1 MKIPF
6 LHNGSAE
13 KKRIHLNRR
22 FITFLFCIAISTFF
36 WLMMSL
42 SKEYVIELNFPVSY
56 INPPADKVI
65 ANRLPSTIDIE
76 IRSTGFNIL
85 IYKLKH
91 RKEVVQVDIKDS
103 KPLPVKNHYY
113 LTANSRID
121 KITRQFDN
129 DIKVLKVFPD
139 TIFLNFN
146 KKVAKKVPVKAN
158 LKIVFN
164 KHYQQSDSV
173 KIVPDFIT
181 ISGAADVVNKINYV
195 ETEPVSLKNVNDS
208 LAINLHVI
216 KNTQE
221 LKQVD
226 LSQPTVRASVN
237 VTKFTEGNIEL
248 PIEVENLPK
257 GYSLKI
263 FPDKVSVKYH
273 VAFQN
278 YEKIN
283 ALQFRA
289 VVDYTRIEQG
299 STKLKVQLLKFPA
312 EVSAVKLNPEKV
324 EYIIRK

>member
-6 LHNGSAE
+6 LHNSSAE
-13 KKRIHLNRR
+13 KKRLRLNRR
-22 FITFLFCIAISTFF
+22 FITFLFCIAISSFF

-42 SKEYVIELNFPVSY
+42 SKEYIIELNFPVSY

-65 ANRLPSTIDIE
+65 ANHLPATIDIE
-76 IRSTGFNIL
+76 IRASGFNIL

-91 RKEVVQVDIKDS
+91 RKETVQVDIKDS

-113 LTANSRID
+113 LPTNSRID

-129 DIKVLKVFPD
+129 DIKVLKVLPD

-146 KKVAKKVPVKAN
+146 KKVAKKVPVKTN
-158 LKIVFN
+158 LRIIFD

-173 KIVPDFIT
+173 KIIPEFIT

-195 ETEPVSLKNVNDS
+195 ETEPVILKNVNDS
-208 LAINLHVI
+208 VAINLNVM
-216 KNTQE
+216 KTPE
-221 LKQVD
+221 LRLVD
-226 LSQPTVRASVN
+226 LSQATVKAAVN
-237 VTKFTEGNIEL
+237 VTKFTEGNIDL
-248 PIEVENLPK
+248 PIEVENLPR

-283 ALQFRA
+283 AVQFRA
-289 VVDYTRIEQG
+289 VVDYTKIEQG
-299 STKLKVQLLKFPA
+299 STKLRVQLLKYPS
-312 EVSAVKLNPEKV
+312 EVSAIKLNPEKV

>member
-6 LHNGSAE
+6 LSNSSAE
-13 KKRIHLNRR
+13 KKRFRLNRR
-22 FITFLFCIAISTFF
+22 FITFLFCVAISAFF

-42 SKEYVIELNFPVSY
+42 AKEYTIELNFSVSY
-56 INPPADKVI
+56 INAPVDKVI

-76 IRSTGFNIL
+76 IRSSGFNIL
-85 IYKLKH
+85 VYKLKH

-103 KPLPVKNHYY
+103 KSLPVKNHYY
-113 LTANSRID
+113 LPTNSRID
-121 KITRQFDN
+121 KITRQFDT
-129 DIKVLKVFPD
+129 DIKVLKVLPD

-146 KKVAKKVPVKAN
+146 KKVTKKVPVKVN
-158 LKIVFN
+158 LKIDFD

-173 KIVPDFIT
+173 KINPEYIT
-181 ISGAADVVNKINYV
+181 VSGAADEVAKINFV

-208 LAINLHVI
+208 LALKLNVKTANL
-216 KNTQE
+216 K
-221 LKQVD
+221 LVD
-226 LSQPTVRASVN
+226 LSQSSVYATVS

-248 PIEVENLPK
+248 PIEVENLPR

-263 FPDKVSVKYH
+263 FPDKISVKYH

-289 VVDYTRIEQG
+289 VVDYTKIEQG
-299 STKLKVQLLKFPA
+299 STKLKVVLMKFPA
-312 EVSAVKLNPEKV
+312 EVRSVKLNPEKV

>member
-6 LHNGSAE
+6 LHNSSAE
-13 KKRIHLNRR
+13 KKRLHLNRR
-22 FITFLFCIAISTFF
+22 FITFLFCIAISSFF

-42 SKEYVIELNFPVSY
+42 AKEYSIELNFPVSY
-56 INPPADKVI
+56 INPPEDKVI
-65 ANRLPSTIDIE
+65 ANRLPATIDIE
-76 IRSTGFNIL
+76 IRASGFNIL

-91 RKEVVQVDIKDS
+91 RKETVQVDIKDS
-103 KPLPVKNHYY
+103 RPLPVKNHYY
-113 LTANSRID
+113 LPANSRID

-129 DIKVLKVFPD
+129 DIKILKVLPD

-146 KKVAKKVPVKAN
+146 KKAAKKVPVKAN
-158 LKIVFN
+158 LRIIFD

-173 KIVPDFIT
+173 KIIPEFIT
-181 ISGAADVVNKINYV
+181 ISGATDVVNKINYV
-195 ETEPVSLKNVNDS
+195 ETEPVILKNVNDS
-208 LAINLHVI
+208 LAINLNVM
-216 KNTQE
+216 KTPE
-221 LKQVD
+221 VRLVD
-226 LSQPTVRASVN
+226 LSQATVRATVN

-248 PIEVENLPK
+248 PIEVENLPQR
-257 GYSLKI
+257 YSLKI

-283 ALQFRA
+283 AVQFRA
-289 VVDYTRIEQG
+289 VVDYTKIEQG
-299 STKLKVQLLKFPA
+299 STKLRVQLLKYPS